1 MYAMD
6 QHFEGNP
13 GGSALSFCHV
23 DSGIKLRISGLH
35 SNCFYLPSRLSGSC
49 ILCFVCLLFPDRVSL
64 CRLGYPGIHY
74 VDKASFDL
82 RDPAASV
89 SGVLAL
95 KACTTTTQ
103 KHTVLIE
110 LISSLPWPP
119 WLTQFIPLGKGKWLA
134 SCSAKM
140 PSQASLFN
148 SGLHLFVCFFVF
160 NFEGRGYS

>member
-1 MYAMD
+1 MCRM
-6 QHFEGNP
+6 E
-13 GGSALSFCHV
+13 LSFSFLSCLLLLLLYV
-23 DSGIKLRISGLH
+23 CMLWISISRATLEGQLFPSAMWTPGLN
-35 SNCFYLPSRLSGSC
+35 SESQACTVTAFIYQVVSRVPAYYAL
-49 ILCFVCLLFPDRVSL
+49 FVCLLFPDRVSL

-119 WLTQFIPLGKGKWLA
+119 WLTQFIPLGKGK
-134 SCSAKM
+134 
-140 PSQASLFN
+140 
-148 SGLHLFVCFFVF
+148 
-160 NFEGRGYS
+160 